1 MAERILFFVRSVGL
15 GPVGTSGRRDTFVTV
30 GLLLTGE
37 LVPAGLLDVVAALV
51 AVVRE
56 VLVVV
61 GAFAGAVR

>member
-15 GPVGTSGRRDTFVTV
+15 GPEGTSGRRITFVTA

>member
-15 GPVGTSGRRDTFVTV
+15 GPEGTRGRRITFVTV

-37 LVPAGLLDVVAALV
+37 LVPVGLLDVVAALV

-61 GAFAGAVR
+61 VAFAGAVR